1 MVVRLQEEEPPLLLR
16 IAITSPTWAEVV
28 PPAPAGVDVTVAF
41 SDAEVEAEHADA
53 VALLGYRSVG
63 AVSDA
68 PGGPASAEFLIPRS
82 ACDRWPVWRDELLR
96 SGGKVWDLA
105 FGPAAAM
112 LRTRLAVHRPVAG

>member
-1 MVVRLQEEEPPLLLR
+1 MVVRLPDDEPPLLLR

-41 SDAEVEAEHADA
+41 SDPEVEAEHADA
-53 VALLGYRSVG
+53 VAFLGYRTVG
-63 AVSDA
+63 SIDIEPVEL
-68 PGGPASAEFLIPRS
+68 PSADFLIPRS

-105 FGPAAAM
+105 FGPAAAL
-112 LRTRLAVHRPVAG
+112 LRHSLAVHRPTSR